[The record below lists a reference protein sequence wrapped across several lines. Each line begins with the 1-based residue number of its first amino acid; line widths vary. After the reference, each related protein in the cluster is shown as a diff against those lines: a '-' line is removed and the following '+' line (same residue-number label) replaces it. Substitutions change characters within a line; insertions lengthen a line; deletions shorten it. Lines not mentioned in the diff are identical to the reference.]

1 MIKYYCLIIW
11 LILLSTHEISAQF
24 INLQIRV
31 EPELSATVEQN
42 LSFGQ
47 LVINSGI
54 SEVELGDLN
63 MGIFNI
69 RAYYTQ
75 NIFVSID
82 YPESLQHENPAIE
95 DNIPL
100 EINVSYNNSG
110 SRNINNAIFLEDNN
124 GYLPVSERA
133 TRAQNVSQDYWQ
145 ELYLYVYGT
154 INVGNINEGEYNG
167 EILLLIE
174 YD

>member
-1 MIKYYCLIIW
+1 MIRHCLFIW
-11 LILLSTHEISAQF
+11 FFLLLNNNAIAQF

-47 LVINSGI
+47 LVINSGV

-75 NIFVSID
+75 NIYVSIE
-82 YPESLQHENPAIE
+82 YPEFLTHENPAIE

-100 EINVSYNNSG
+100 TINASYNNSG
-110 SRNINNAIFLEDNN
+110 NRNINNSTLLVGNS

-133 TRAQNVSQDYWQ
+133 TRALNNNQ
-145 ELYLYVYGT
+145 EFWEEIYLYIYGS
-154 INVGNINEGEYNG
+154 INVGNINEGEYSG